1 MDTSVSVQARLEE
14 IKRHM
19 PETYRA
25 IQDKAADIG
34 NQAYAFVRQGV
45 AGQAN
50 RFYAVEAG
58 RVVGTPFDLPG
69 VPDEVARI
77 LVQFGCTFLIMWAP
91 EAMHLE
97 KRQGESDG
105 TH

>member
-1 MDTSVSVQARLEE
+1 MDTQTSVQARLEE

-19 PETYRA
+19 PETYKA
-25 IQDKAADIG
+25 IQEKAAAIG
-34 NQAYAFVRQGV
+34 NPAYGFVRQGV

-50 RFYAVEAG
+50 KFYAVEAG

-69 VPDEVARI
+69 VSDEVAR
-77 LVQFGCTFLIMWAP
+77 LMVQFGCAFLIMWAP
-91 EAMHLE
+91 EAQQLE
-97 KRQGESDG
+97 QKQGGSDG